1 MIELYTTP
9 TSNGRKIP
17 IALEELGLPYNAIKV
32 DLTTGQH
39 KTPEYLQINPNGK
52 IPALVDSE
60 GPGGQKMTIFESAA
74 ILVYLAEKTGRL
86 LPAKGPARYSTLQ
99 WLQVEASGVS
109 SDAFWLFYIGL
120 KEKNEQAAT
129 MLRNDLTRLYGVLD
143 KRLATV
149 EYLAGGELT
158 IADIAHFPWV
168 MGSAW
173 QGIDLHPFP
182 ALRRWRDA
190 LAERESF
197 KIGMKVPA

>member
-1 MIELYTTP
+1 MIDLYTTP

-52 IPALVDSE
+52 IPALVDPE
-60 GPGGQKMTIFESAA
+60 GPSGQKMTVFESAA

-86 LPAKGPARYSTLQ
+86 LPAKGAARYSTLQ

-168 MGSAW
+168 MGSSW

>member
-52 IPALVDSE
+52 IPALVDPE

-86 LPAKGPARYSTLQ
+86 LPAKGHARYSTLQ

-109 SDAFWLFYIGL
+109 PDAFWLFYIGL

-129 MLRNDLTRLYGVLD
+129 MLRNDLARLYGVLD

-149 EYLAGGELT
+149 EYLAGADLT

-168 MGSAW
+168 MGSSW
-173 QGIDLHPFP
+173 QGIDLHPYP

-190 LAERESF
+190 LAERDSF
-197 KIGMKVPA
+197 VTGMKVPA

>member
-1 MIELYTTP
+1 MIDLYTTP

-52 IPALVDSE
+52 IPALVDPE
-60 GPGGQKMTIFESAA
+60 GPGGQKMTVFESAA

-86 LPAKGPARYSTLQ
+86 LPAKGAARYSTLQ

-168 MGSAW
+168 MGSSW

>member
-1 MIELYTTP
+1 
-9 TSNGRKIP
+9 
-17 IALEELGLPYNAIKV
+17 
-32 DLTTGQH
+32 
-39 KTPEYLQINPNGK
+39 
-52 IPALVDSE
+52 
-60 GPGGQKMTIFESAA
+60 MTIFESAA

-109 SDAFWLFYIGL
+109 PDAFWLFYIGL

-129 MLRNDLTRLYGVLD
+129 MLRNDLARLYGVLD

-168 MGSAW
+168 MGSSW